1 MVVQP
6 SSSSPCCE
14 NTLDTFVSWLEESW
28 LLGKPFRIS
37 SISPIEAVS
46 WSSRTWLVPSTG
58 PFTAICLVV
67 VQPSSLFFPRCDKT
81 LGTFMS
87 WLEESWL
94 LGKPLRIS
102 FISPIE
108 AVSWSSRTW
117 LVWPFI
123 GREMCDSFWGEF
135 VSVVMKPKRSATSPK
150 EAVSLPLLLLLL
162 TEEDS
167 ESFPDWSSLS
177 ADPNFREMLM
187 LRSFPDTPGENGLSI
202 SVGCFVSSTILSM
215 YDRAEFCFSLSNFRL
230 FLALRVL
237 LAGEKM
243 DCGFMTRF
251 AAEES
256 LDGVIFLRDCG
267 VVDRSAI
274 GRVFFGEE

>member
-1 MVVQP
+1 
-6 SSSSPCCE
+6 
-14 NTLDTFVSWLEESW
+14 
-28 LLGKPFRIS
+28 
-37 SISPIEAVS
+37 
-46 WSSRTWLVPSTG
+46 
-58 PFTAICLVV
+58 
-67 VQPSSLFFPRCDKT
+67 
-81 LGTFMS
+81 
-87 WLEESWL
+87 
-94 LGKPLRIS
+94 
-102 FISPIE
+102 
-108 AVSWSSRTW
+108 
-117 LVWPFI
+117 
-123 GREMCDSFWGEF
+123 
-135 VSVVMKPKRSATSPK
+135 
-150 EAVSLPLLLLLL
+150 
-162 TEEDS
+162 
-167 ESFPDWSSLS
+167 
-177 ADPNFREMLM
+177 M
-187 LRSFPDTPGENGLSI
+187 LRSFPDTPGENGLPILPI